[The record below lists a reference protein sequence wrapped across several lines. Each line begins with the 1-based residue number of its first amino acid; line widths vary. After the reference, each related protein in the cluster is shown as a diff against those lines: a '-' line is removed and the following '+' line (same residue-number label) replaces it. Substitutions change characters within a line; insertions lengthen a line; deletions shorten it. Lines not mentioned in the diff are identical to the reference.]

1 MKQLIKD
8 LKDYSGVAL
17 IFAINLAV
25 WMIAILM
32 G

>member
-1 MKQLIKD
+1 MKQLI
-8 LKDYSGVAL
+8 KDYSGVAL
-17 IFAINLAV
+17 IFTINLAV